1 MDNYFKNRDF
11 ANLER
16 INRIKTELPYFC
28 EEFFIGIENRTT
40 TLTRLNYAYD
50 LRVFFQF
57 LSKKKWN
64 KDVLSITLDDM
75 NSLDA
80 SDIEIFVSS
89 LSLYEINGKR
99 EHCSERGKARKLAT
113 VRSFFKYFFNK
124 GKLESNVA
132 AKVAMPKLHD
142 KEIIRLESEG
152 KINEVAAILNTTET
166 GSGLTPRQQA
176 YHTRTK
182 SRDVAILTLFLGTG
196 IRISELGGLNVGDI
210 DFATNSF
217 VVTRK
222 GGNRTILYFSDEV
235 RYPLMA
241 YQEEKTKKNQEKDAP
256 FFLSLQDKRIS
267 VRSVENLVKKYAQIV
282 SPLKK
287 ITPHKL
293 RSTFGTNL
301 YRSTGDIYIVADCL
315 GHKDVNTTKKH
326 YAAISD
332 DIRKKAARSVVLRD
346 EK

>member
-132 AKVAMPKLHD
+132 AKVAMP
-142 KEIIRLESEG
+142 
-152 KINEVAAILNTTET
+152 ILNTTET

-176 YHTRTK
+176 YHTLTK

-196 IRISELGGLNVGDI
+196 IRISELVGLNVGDI

-235 RYPLMA
+235 SYPLMA